1 MYFMFQRR
9 KLRLRNYDLGE
20 EIIMHMHYGII
31 LSFQEPQ
38 RTKYPTIPG
47 ADIIATSFPDSF
59 AIIYPGT

>member
-9 KLRLRNYDLGE
+9 KLRLRNYDLEE
-20 EIIMHMHYGII
+20 EIIMNMHYGIT
-31 LSFQEPQ
+31 LSFLQPR

-47 ADIIATSFPDSF
+47 ADVIATSFPDSF